1 MKIAIINN
9 WCNTEQFFIFKL
21 LKQLFP
27 DSELTQDP
35 INCDILIHSV
45 FGNDQSYKNTKAKY
59 KILTSWETRF
69 YIDIFNDRL
78 PYSNIVISYHP
89 TNIENNFYRLPLW
102 YQWIDWWNENSSSEV
117 NQICGQ
123 SHHYIGGG
131 QLPSWFV
138 PNPINITKKRYPA
151 EYVWERQYFCV
162 MLVGNMEPEC
172 VAPRQEIYNELQKL
186 SQTPNI
192 KPVHGF
198 GLAFNNRVELNKI
211 ILIQNYQANCCYE
224 NSIHLGYCT
233 EKLFDAMFAGCLP
246 IYSGDPTYSKKDF
259 NCNRFINRQDY
270 TSTSDYIKA
279 IKYIMNDKSMFMD
292 IINEPMFTEN
302 QIPSLDGIYQF
313 LQDKIK

>member
-89 TNIENNFYRLPLW
+89 TKDNFYRLPLW
-102 YQWIDWWNENSSSEV
+102 YQWIDWWNENSSTDV

-123 SHHYIGGG
+123 SHHYIGGNT
-131 QLPSWFV
+131 LPACYV
-138 PNPINITKKRYPA
+138 PSPNNIKRNIYSGLS
-151 EYVWERQYFCV
+151 VWNRKEFCA
-162 MLVGNMEPEC
+162 MLVGNMEPDC
-172 VAPRQEIYNELQKL
+172 VKPRQEIYNELSKF
-186 SQTPNI
+186 

-198 GLAFNNRVELNKI
+198 GLAFNNRFEGNKI
-211 ILIQNYQANCCYE
+211 DLLTKFQANCCYE
-224 NSIHLGYCT
+224 NSIHLGYVT
-233 EKLFDAMFAGCLP
+233 EKAFDAMFAGCLP
-246 IYSGDPTYSKKDF
+246 IYSGDPIYSKIDF
-259 NCNRFINRQDY
+259 NYRRFLNVQDY
-270 TSTSDYIKA
+270 SCTSDFIDMIKT
-279 IKYIMNDKSMFMD
+279 IMNDKSMFMD